1 MAVTLTP
8 MTINDYEKFYQM
20 SLDSQVSDLMK
31 DGSSREEAL
40 RDTEAE
46 LSEMLPDGKD
56 TRDNLLMMI
65 RKEDD
70 LTAVGYIWTLHEF
83 TDGIR
88 QSFLC
93 DLMVY
98 EDHRRRGYA
107 GEALELM
114 ARNAHAL
121 GCMESVLYV
130 DKDNV
135 NAVGLYGKCG
145 YKAFRDAGD
154 GMYMKKVL
162 TEG

>member
-8 MTINDYEKFYQM
+8 MTAKDYEKFYRV

-31 DGSSREEAL
+31 GGSSREEAV

-46 LSEMLPDGKD
+46 LSEMLPAGKD
-56 TRDNLLMMI
+56 TRDNQLMMI

-70 LTAVGYIWTLHEF
+70 LTEVGYIWTLHEL

-98 EDHRRRGYA
+98 EEFRRRGYA
-107 GEALELM
+107 KEALELM
-114 ARNAHAL
+114 TRNAHAL
-121 GCMESVLYV
+121 GVWRASFMSIRITLMLSNSMESADIRLSVMR
-130 DKDNV
+130 
-135 NAVGLYGKCG
+135 ATACI
-145 YKAFRDAGD
+145 
-154 GMYMKKVL
+154 
-162 TEG
+162 